1 MQYTYSYP
9 ISNYFTPR
17 TMKHIIIALAFLTL
31 PLGASAATLSVSPS
45 TQTVGVGDTF
55 TVSVRL
61 DTQGSSIDG
70 VDLRYLNFN
79 PSILQVVDAN
89 TSTAGVQIAQ
99 GSLMPLTLLNSVD
112 AGAGRVAFSQVVA
125 GGTKYSGSGTLASI
139 TFKALAAGT
148 AAVTFSYTPGNTT
161 DSNIAA
167 SGGDILNAVINGSYT
182 VRGGSTIAPLPSIAP
197 IPSVNVPRASSPSS
211 SVRPTLVV
219 PDDEDV
225 VAPSAV
231 SDVQRHS
238 FLDSIY
244 DMLGYILARI
254 KNGFSKL
261 F

>member
-1 MQYTYSYP
+1 
-9 ISNYFTPR
+9 
-17 TMKHIIIALAFLTL
+17 MKHTIIAFGLLIL

-55 TVSVRL
+55 TVNVRL

-70 VDLRYLNFN
+70 VDLRYLSFN
-79 PSILQVVDAN
+79 PAILQVVDASA
-89 TSTAGVQIAQ
+89 STAGVQIAP

-112 AGAGRVAFSQVVA
+112 AGAGRIAFSQVVA

-148 AAVTFSYTPGNTT
+148 AAVTFSYTSGNTT

-167 SGGDILNAVINGSYT
+167 GGSDILNAVINGSYS
-182 VRGGSTIAPLPSIAP
+182 VRGGSTITLPPTVVSNTPTVSTPRAN
-197 IPSVNVPRASSPSS
+197 PSVTSTNRS
-211 SVRPTLVV
+211 TLVV
-219 PDDEDV
+219 PDDEDALAPV
-225 VAPSAV
+225 VA
-231 SDVQRHS
+231 SDSSQRS
-238 FLDSIY
+238 FIDSIY
-244 DMLGYILARI
+244 DMLEYILSRI